1 MQTFA
6 IIALAL
12 LSLFAGALIEPPAA
26 KAASPKSKS
35 AATKTEAPDAAF
47 SDKAGY
53 RVVSEDIS
61 TDTSRRYVAVV
72 LAKRIAEGDI
82 GRIADLVRAKEKAP
96 FERTLVNFYLPG
108 MKIGQGAWA
117 TATYNPALKVAVV
130 GIRLDEEQAAIADL
144 AADHRSLVGV
154 WLTAPP
160 AAPGRLTIYRDGAK
174 TFAEW
179 RLRNGNKS
187 VEEVSDSRDG
197 RGRRLAPL
205 AGGSDYF
212 YITATG
218 ELELRDGQTLVATAE
233 RLPGVT
239 EPASPKAAVAV
250 HRPRV
255 RPANSASLSSAA
267 TDQGLAL
274 SKKLFSN

>member
-1 MQTFA
+1 MQTLA
-6 IIALAL
+6 IIALAF

-26 KAASPKSKS
+26 RAANPKTKPVS
-35 AATKTEAPDAAF
+35 AKPAEVTP
-47 SDKAGY
+47 SDKSGY

-72 LAKRIAEGDI
+72 LAKRVAEVEI
-82 GRIADLVRAKEKAP
+82 VRIADLIRAKETAP
-96 FERTLVNFYLPG
+96 YERTLVNFYLPG

-130 GIRLDEEQAAIADL
+130 GIRLDEEQSAIGEV
-144 AADHRSLVGV
+144 AADQRSLVGV

-160 AAPGRLTIYRDGAK
+160 AAPGRLTIYREGAK
-174 TFAEW
+174 IFAEW
-179 RLRNGNKS
+179 RLRSGNKS
-187 VEEVSDSRDG
+187 VEEVSESRDG
-197 RGRRLAPL
+197 RGRRIAPL
-205 AGGSDYF
+205 SGGSDYF
-212 YITATG
+212 YLTAAG
-218 ELELRDGQTLVATAE
+218 DLELRDGQTLVATAE

-239 EPASPKAAVAV
+239 EAAAPKAVTAAS
-250 HRPRV
+250 RPRV
-255 RPANSASLSSAA
+255 RSANSASLSSAG

>member
-1 MQTFA
+1 MQTLA

-26 KAASPKSKS
+26 RAANPKSKPAS
-35 AATKTEAPDAAF
+35 AQHVAAE
-47 SDKAGY
+47 DKQNAKAGF

-61 TDTSRRYVAVV
+61 TDTSRRFVAVV
-72 LAKRIAEGDI
+72 LGKRIAEADI

-96 FERTLVNFYLPG
+96 YERTLVNFYLPG

-117 TATYNPALKVAVV
+117 TAAYNPALKVAIV
-130 GIRLDEEQAAIADL
+130 GIRLDEEQSAIADV
-144 AADHRSLVGV
+144 AADQRSLVGV

-174 TFAEW
+174 IFAEW

-187 VEEVSDSRDG
+187 LEELSESRDG
-197 RGRRLAPL
+197 RGRKLAPL
-205 AGGSDYF
+205 AGGSEYF
-212 YITATG
+212 YLAGSG

-239 EPASPKAAVAV
+239 EAAPPKAVAST

-255 RPANSASLSSAA
+255 RPASSASLSPAGS
-267 TDQGLAL
+267 DQSLAL